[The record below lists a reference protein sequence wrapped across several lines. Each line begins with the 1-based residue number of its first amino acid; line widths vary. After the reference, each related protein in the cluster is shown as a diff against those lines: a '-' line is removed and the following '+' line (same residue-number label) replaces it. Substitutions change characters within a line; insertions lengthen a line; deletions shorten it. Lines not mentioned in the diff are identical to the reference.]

1 METGFQGKQQ
11 MPIIGGNK
19 NTNMSAIGLS
29 KTTPAGALGPC
40 LNRKATKP
48 SQDDDLPPPVIS

>member
-1 METGFQGKQQ
+1 

-19 NTNMSAIGLS
+19 NTNVSAIGLS